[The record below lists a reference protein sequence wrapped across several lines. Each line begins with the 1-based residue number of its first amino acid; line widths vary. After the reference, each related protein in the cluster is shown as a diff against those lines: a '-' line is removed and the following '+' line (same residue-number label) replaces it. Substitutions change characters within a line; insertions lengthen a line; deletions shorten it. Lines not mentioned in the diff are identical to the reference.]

1 MRYRSQGIA
10 YWYFA
15 VAMILFAL
23 QVAFGL
29 LSATKYLGPDI
40 IQDILPFDRSK
51 SIHTNLLI
59 VWVLTGFMG
68 AAYYIVPEESRS
80 EIYSPKLAYIQLGI
94 WVVGGLTAV
103 IGYFFGWTAGNKLL
117 EQPIPVKIGIVV
129 TMLIFLYNVGQTV
142 WRAKRLTVT
151 EGVLL
156 TGLACAAL
164 LYLPALLPFKNYTV
178 SIYYRWWTVHLWVEG
193 VWVLIQ
199 GGILAYLLIRLTGID
214 REVMEKWL
222 YIIVGL
228 ALLAGFL
235 GIAHHYY
242 WVGLQK

>member
-1 MRYRSQGIA
+1 MCVYDYI
-10 YWYFA
+10 F
-15 VAMILFAL
+15 
-23 QVAFGL
+23 
-29 LSATKYLGPDI
+29 PD
-40 IQDILPFDRSK
+40 K
-51 SIHTNLLI
+51 
-59 VWVLTGFMG
+59 
-68 AAYYIVPEESRS
+68 SRS
-80 EIYSPKLAYIQLGI
+80 DIYSPKHDYILLGL
-94 WVVGGLTAV
+94 WVVGCLTAV
-103 IGYFFGWTAGNKLL
+103 VGYFFGWTEGNKLL
-117 EQPIPVKIGIVV
+117 EQPIPVKIGIVIV
-129 TMLIFLYNVGQTV
+129 MLMFLYNVGQTIY
-142 WRAKRLTVT
+142 RAKRLTVT
-151 EGVLL
+151 EGVLMV
-156 TGLACAAL
+156 GLACAAL

-242 WVGLQK
+242 WVGLTEYLFSIGALFDALDAPVLFVVDVY